1 MMRTLAAIAALLLP
15 VVAQAQ
21 TPAAKAGEIF
31 AVSRTQRTDFSGNRG
46 SSGMS
51 SISGA
56 IQERVIAV
64 RDDGLEIEYD
74 LPSGSSAE
82 DREREWQFPARIF
95 KPAYGRSRLLN
106 APELAGRVDSW
117 LKLAGMPRE
126 ACGHWMFTWTAFKIE
141 CDPQSVLEIIDGYDL
156 RITLV
161 EGRPHFE
168 AMALRAEPLKRDGR

>member
-1 MMRTLAAIAALLLP
+1 MRTLAAIAALLLP

-74 LPSGSSAE
+74 LPSGSS
-82 DREREWQFPARIF
+82 
-95 KPAYGRSRLLN
+95 
-106 APELAGRVDSW
+106 
-117 LKLAGMPRE
+117 
-126 ACGHWMFTWTAFKIE
+126 
-141 CDPQSVLEIIDGYDL
+141 
-156 RITLV
+156 
-161 EGRPHFE
+161 
-168 AMALRAEPLKRDGR
+168 